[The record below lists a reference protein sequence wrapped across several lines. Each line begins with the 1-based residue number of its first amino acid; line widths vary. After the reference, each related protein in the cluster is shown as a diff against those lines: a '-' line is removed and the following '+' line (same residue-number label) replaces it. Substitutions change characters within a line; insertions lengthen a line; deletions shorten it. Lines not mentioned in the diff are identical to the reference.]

1 MRTSIYRAAVQFGD
15 LVGMVFYPNFYRWFD
30 AATRQLFGEA
40 GLGWRQLRE
49 QHGAV
54 GIPVI
59 ETGAVRKRQTYCRG
73 RIETESSVA
82 GYGRKTLLVRRD
94 GVLLAKGGFKVRILG
109 APHPDDS
116 KRLMVLKITGGIRNA
131 LA

>member
-15 LVGMVFYPNFYRWFD
+15 LVGMVLYPNFYRWFD

-82 GYGRKTLLVRRD
+82 GRLCDGLMLLRAGFTARRVATLSAS
-94 GVLLAKGGFKVRILG
+94 VL
-109 APHPDDS
+109 
-116 KRLMVLKITGGIRNA
+116 
-131 LA
+131 